1 MITEKDFYKVA
12 AATIQ
17 ARKGDVITLIRK
29 NGIAINNDATNET
42 ITNGVLSLIKTSK
55 PFRDEF
61 ATLILDQKES
71 YANATGDLNIGK
83 TPVVTTEPQK
93 PSFLSQ
99 LFTPEF
105 TRSALDNIMNIVS
118 VRMGAGSTTPYSEL
132 NQAYYNTPE
141 PERKGLG
148 VGGMIA
154 IGVGAIGLI
163 ALVVYLAKKK

>member
-61 ATLILDQKES
+61 ATLILNNKES
-71 YANATGDLNIGK
+71 YANAEGDGK
-83 TPVVTTEPQK
+83 EPPIVADEPKKQ
-93 PSFLSQ
+93 SYLSQ

>member
-61 ATLILDQKES
+61 ATLILNNKES
-71 YANATGDLNIGK
+71 YANAEGDGE
-83 TPVVTTEPQK
+83 EPKNEADEPKK
-93 PSFLSQ
+93 PSYLSQ

-118 VRMGAGSTTPYSEL
+118 VRMGAGSTTPYSQL
-132 NQAYYNTPE
+132 NEAYYNTPE

>member
-29 NGIAINNDATNET
+29 NGIAINNDASNET

-71 YANATGDLNIGK
+71 FANANGQPDFGK
-83 TPVVTTEPQK
+83 ELTPAEPKKQ
-93 PSFLSQ
+93 SYLSQ